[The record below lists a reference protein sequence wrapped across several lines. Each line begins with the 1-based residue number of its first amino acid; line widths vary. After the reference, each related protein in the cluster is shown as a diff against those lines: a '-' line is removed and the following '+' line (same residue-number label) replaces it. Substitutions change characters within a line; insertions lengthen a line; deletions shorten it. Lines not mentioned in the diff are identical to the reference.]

1 MAVPIQL
8 ETRIC
13 DAKKE
18 YNLTKEAYLCKLNEF
33 FNEVFMDQGVFF
45 DSEIYVDD
53 DERKFVV
60 GFETLQ
66 DLPTSILLEFCDEFC
81 FDTTFWMHSYV
92 SEKSERIFMYK
103 FSKKLLEEVGDSDE

>member
-1 MAVPIQL
+1 MAVPMQL

-18 YNLTKEAYLCKLNEF
+18 YNLTKEAYLRKLNEF
-33 FNEVFMDQGVFF
+33 FMDQGTLFN
-45 DSEIYVDD
+45 SEIYVDD

-60 GFETLQ
+60 GFSTLQ
-66 DLPTSILLEFCDEFC
+66 DLPTSILLKFCGEFC

-92 SEKSERIFMYK
+92 SKKDGRVFMYK
-103 FSKKLLEEVGDSDE
+103 FSKKLLKEVGDSDAEE